1 MNFSAG
7 LLLILLLGSAGS
19 HAAEA
24 VRQIRLASSDF
35 QPYYGPQS
43 PHQGPLAE
51 LVQTAFAS
59 QHIQSVI
66 EFMSWSDAL
75 QQTQAGTYAGV
86 VCGWDHPLRR
96 QQYLFSSPLYYN
108 ELRFFAYQK
117 IRERNLPALAKKL
130 PRLGLVKDYAYPEQ
144 VQQAGFVVTRVATD
158 QQLLQLLLQHQVDLI
173 LADSAT
179 TRYWLAQ
186 QPLQTQVQI
195 QPSEQVLARKA
206 MHLLINKTYPEA
218 RQLLQQF
225 ERGLR
230 QLEQDGRWAQILT
243 PLELPTAARRQ
254 PRSGLAQ

>member
-1 MNFSAG
+1 M
-7 LLLILLLGSAGS
+7 
-19 HAAEA
+19 
-24 VRQIRLASSDF
+24 
-35 QPYYGPQS
+35 
-43 PHQGPLAE
+43 
-51 LVQTAFAS
+51 
-59 QHIQSVI
+59 
-66 EFMSWSDAL
+66 
-75 QQTQAGTYAGV
+75 
-86 VCGWDHPLRR
+86 
-96 QQYLFSSPLYYN
+96 YYN